1 MDPKAIALIRV
12 VDDDRAVSKAIQ
24 FLLEN
29 EDWTV
34 QVFSSGEEFLVNEAP
49 SVPGCIILD
58 VQMGG
63 ISGIEVHKE
72 LIARESKVPII
83 FLTAHGDIPMAVE
96 AMKEGA
102 AEFLVKPL
110 DPEKLLQLVEKHV
123 EWDIKRRQW
132 SVSKEEA
139 ERRVESL
146 TLRER
151 QIVELVLKDLSNQE
165 IAEALKLS
173 RRTIECHRQV
183 AYKKLQVNTSKYP
196 GLPMKEDFNTDRRQR
211 KESIK

>member
-1 MDPKAIALIRV
+1 MEKREIDPKAIALIRV

-183 AYKKLQVNTSKYP
+183 AYKKLQVNNV
-196 GLPMKEDFNTDRRQR
+196 KELKLILEEGKQ
-211 KESIK
+211 

>member
-132 SVSKEEA
+132 SVSKEEV

-183 AYKKLQVNTSKYP
+183 AYKKLQVNNV
-196 GLPMKEDFNTDRRQR
+196 KELKLILEEGKQ
-211 KESIK
+211 

>member
-63 ISGIEVHKE
+63 ISGVEVHKE

-183 AYKKLQVNTSKYP
+183 AYKKLQVNNV
-196 GLPMKEDFNTDRRQR
+196 KELKLILEEGKQ
-211 KESIK
+211 

>member
-96 AMKEGA
+96 PMKEGA

-183 AYKKLQVNTSKYP
+183 AYKKLQVNNV
-196 GLPMKEDFNTDRRQR
+196 KELKLILEEGKQ
-211 KESIK
+211 

>member
-1 MDPKAIALIRV
+1 MEKREMDPKAIALIRV

-183 AYKKLQVNTSKYP
+183 AYKKLQVNNV
-196 GLPMKEDFNTDRRQR
+196 KELKLILEEGKQ
-211 KESIK
+211 

>member
-24 FLLEN
+24 FLLGN

-183 AYKKLQVNTSKYP
+183 AYKKLQVNNV
-196 GLPMKEDFNTDRRQR
+196 KELKLILEEGKQ
-211 KESIK
+211 

>member
-165 IAEALKLS
+165 IAEALTLS

-183 AYKKLQVNTSKYP
+183 AYKKLQVNNV
-196 GLPMKEDFNTDRRQR
+196 KELKLILEEGKQ
-211 KESIK
+211 

>member
-24 FLLEN
+24 FLLGN

-58 VQMGG
+58 IQMGG

-72 LIARESKVPII
+72 LIARESEVPII

-151 QIVELVLKDLSNQE
+151 QIVKLVLKDLSNQE

-183 AYKKLQVNTSKYP
+183 AYKKLQVNNV
-196 GLPMKEDFNTDRRQR
+196 KELKLILEEGKQ
-211 KESIK
+211 

>member
-12 VDDDRAVSKAIQ
+12 VDYDRAVSKAIQ

-183 AYKKLQVNTSKYP
+183 AYKKLQVNNV
-196 GLPMKEDFNTDRRQR
+196 KELKLILEEGKQ
-211 KESIK
+211 

>member
-83 FLTAHGDIPMAVE
+83 FLTAHGEFPMAVE

-183 AYKKLQVNTSKYP
+183 AYKKLQVNNV
-196 GLPMKEDFNTDRRQR
+196 KELKLILEEGKQ
-211 KESIK
+211 

>member
-1 MDPKAIALIRV
+1 MDSKAIALIRV

-24 FLLEN
+24 FLLGN

-58 VQMGG
+58 IQMGG

-72 LIARESKVPII
+72 LIARESEVPII

-183 AYKKLQVNTSKYP
+183 AYKKLQVNNV
-196 GLPMKEDFNTDRRQR
+196 KELKLILEEGKQ
-211 KESIK
+211 

>member
-34 QVFSSGEEFLVNEAP
+34 QVVSSGEEFLVNEAP

-183 AYKKLQVNTSKYP
+183 AYKKLQVNNV
-196 GLPMKEDFNTDRRQR
+196 KELKLILEEGKQ
-211 KESIK
+211 

>member
-29 EDWTV
+29 EDWAV

-183 AYKKLQVNTSKYP
+183 AYKKLQVNNV
-196 GLPMKEDFNTDRRQR
+196 KELKLILEEGKQ
-211 KESIK
+211 

>member
-72 LIARESKVPII
+72 LIARESKAPII

-183 AYKKLQVNTSKYP
+183 AYKKLQVNNV
-196 GLPMKEDFNTDRRQR
+196 KELKLILEEGKQ
-211 KESIK
+211 

>member
-183 AYKKLQVNTSKYP
+183 AYKKSQVNNV
-196 GLPMKEDFNTDRRQR
+196 KELKLILEEGKQ
-211 KESIK
+211 

>member
-102 AEFLVKPL
+102 AEFLVKP
-110 DPEKLLQLVEKHV
+110 
-123 EWDIKRRQW
+123 
-132 SVSKEEA
+132 
-139 ERRVESL
+139 
-146 TLRER
+146 
-151 QIVELVLKDLSNQE
+151 
-165 IAEALKLS
+165 
-173 RRTIECHRQV
+173 
-183 AYKKLQVNTSKYP
+183 
-196 GLPMKEDFNTDRRQR
+196 
-211 KESIK
+211 

>member
-183 AYKKLQVNTSKYP
+183 AYKKLQVNNV
-196 GLPMKEDFNTDRRQR
+196 KELKLILEEF
-211 KESIK
+211 

>member
-183 AYKKLQVNTSKYP
+183 AYTKLQVNNV
-196 GLPMKEDFNTDRRQR
+196 KELKLILEEGKQ
-211 KESIK
+211 

>member
-183 AYKKLQVNTSKYP
+183 AYKKLQVNNV
-196 GLPMKEDFNTDRRQR
+196 KELKLIQEEG
-211 KESIK
+211 KQ

>member
-24 FLLEN
+24 FLLGN

-58 VQMGG
+58 IQMGG

-72 LIARESKVPII
+72 LIARESEVPII

-183 AYKKLQVNTSKYP
+183 AYKKLQVNNV
-196 GLPMKEDFNTDRRQR
+196 KELR
-211 KESIK
+211 KLCKMLDSSQWPLET

>member
-1 MDPKAIALIRV
+1 MDSKAIALIRV

-183 AYKKLQVNTSKYP
+183 AYKKLQVNNV
-196 GLPMKEDFNTDRRQR
+196 KELKLILEEGKQ
-211 KESIK
+211 

>member
-34 QVFSSGEEFLVNEAP
+34 QVFSSGEEFLVHEAP

-183 AYKKLQVNTSKYP
+183 AYKKLQVNNV
-196 GLPMKEDFNTDRRQR
+196 KELKLILEEGKQ
-211 KESIK
+211 

>member
-63 ISGIEVHKE
+63 ISGIEVHKV

-183 AYKKLQVNTSKYP
+183 AYKKLQVNNV
-196 GLPMKEDFNTDRRQR
+196 KELKLILEEGKQ
-211 KESIK
+211 

>member
-34 QVFSSGEEFLVNEAP
+34 QVFSSGEEFLVTEAP

-183 AYKKLQVNTSKYP
+183 AYKKLQVNNV
-196 GLPMKEDFNTDRRQR
+196 KELKLILEEGKQ
-211 KESIK
+211 

>member
-173 RRTIECHRQV
+173 RRTIECHRLV
-183 AYKKLQVNTSKYP
+183 AYKKLQVNNV
-196 GLPMKEDFNTDRRQR
+196 KELKLILEEGKQ
-211 KESIK
+211 

>member
-1 MDPKAIALIRV
+1 MDSKAIALIRV

-24 FLLEN
+24 FLLGN

-58 VQMGG
+58 IQMGG

-72 LIARESKVPII
+72 LIARESEVPII
-83 FLTAHGDIPMAVE
+83 FLTVHGDIPMAVE

-183 AYKKLQVNTSKYP
+183 AYKKLQVNNV
-196 GLPMKEDFNTDRRQR
+196 KELKLILEEGKQ
-211 KESIK
+211 

>member
-110 DPEKLLQLVEKHV
+110 DPEKLLQLVEIHV

-183 AYKKLQVNTSKYP
+183 AYKKLQVNNV
-196 GLPMKEDFNTDRRQR
+196 KELKLILEEGKQ
-211 KESIK
+211 

>member
-183 AYKKLQVNTSKYP
+183 AYKKLQVNNV
-196 GLPMKEDFNTDRRQR
+196 KEL
-211 KESIK
+211 KLILEEGKK

>member
-1 MDPKAIALIRV
+1 MIRV

-58 VQMGG
+58 IQMGG

-83 FLTAHGDIPMAVE
+83 FLTAQGDIPMAVE

-183 AYKKLQVNTSKYP
+183 AYKKLQVNNV
-196 GLPMKEDFNTDRRQR
+196 KELKLILEEGKQ
-211 KESIK
+211 

>member
-1 MDPKAIALIRV
+1 M
-12 VDDDRAVSKAIQ
+12 
-24 FLLEN
+24 EN

-183 AYKKLQVNTSKYP
+183 AYKKLQVNNV
-196 GLPMKEDFNTDRRQR
+196 KELKLILEEGKQ
-211 KESIK
+211 

>member
-58 VQMGG
+58 IQMGG

-183 AYKKLQVNTSKYP
+183 AYKKLQVNNV
-196 GLPMKEDFNTDRRQR
+196 KELKLILEEGKQ
-211 KESIK
+211 

>member
-34 QVFSSGEEFLVNEAP
+34 QGFSSGEEFLVNEAP

-183 AYKKLQVNTSKYP
+183 AYKKLQVNNV
-196 GLPMKEDFNTDRRQR
+196 KELKLILEEGKQ
-211 KESIK
+211 

>member
-1 MDPKAIALIRV
+1 MDTKDIALIRV
-12 VDDDRAVSKAIQ
+12 VDDDKAVSKAIQ

-29 EDWTV
+29 EDWKV

-58 VQMGG
+58 IQMGG
-63 ISGIEVHKE
+63 VSGIEVHKE

-96 AMKEGA
+96 AMKDGA

-110 DPEKLLQLVEKHV
+110 DPEKLLQLVEKHA

-132 SVSKEEA
+132 TISKEEA
-139 ERRVESL
+139 ERRVRSL
-146 TLRER
+146 TLRES

-165 IAEALKLS
+165 IAETLNLS
-173 RRTIECHRQV
+173 GRTVECHRQV
-183 AYKKLQVNTSKYP
+183 AYKKLRVINV
-196 GLPMKEDFNTDRRQR
+196 KELKMILEEGKVQF
-211 KESIK
+211 

>member
-102 AEFLVKPL
+102 AEFHVKPL

-183 AYKKLQVNTSKYP
+183 AYKKLQVNNV
-196 GLPMKEDFNTDRRQR
+196 KELKLILEEGKQ
-211 KESIK
+211 

>member
-110 DPEKLLQLVEKHV
+110 DPEKLLQFVEKHV

-183 AYKKLQVNTSKYP
+183 AYKKLQVNNV
-196 GLPMKEDFNTDRRQR
+196 KELKLILEEGKQ
-211 KESIK
+211 

>member
-183 AYKKLQVNTSKYP
+183 AYKKLQVNKV
-196 GLPMKEDFNTDRRQR
+196 KELKLILEEGKQ
-211 KESIK
+211 

>member
-34 QVFSSGEEFLVNEAP
+34 QVFSSGEEFLVNVAP

-183 AYKKLQVNTSKYP
+183 AYKKLQVNNV
-196 GLPMKEDFNTDRRQR
+196 KELKLILEEGKQ
-211 KESIK
+211 

>member
-102 AEFLVKPL
+102 AEFLDKPL

-183 AYKKLQVNTSKYP
+183 AYKKLQVNNV
-196 GLPMKEDFNTDRRQR
+196 KELKLILEEGKQ
-211 KESIK
+211 

>member
-1 MDPKAIALIRV
+1 MDSKAIALIRV

-29 EDWTV
+29 EDWKV

-58 VQMGG
+58 IQMGG

-96 AMKEGA
+96 AMKDGA

-110 DPEKLLQLVEKHV
+110 DPEKLLQLVEKHAG
-123 EWDIKRRQW
+123 WDIKRRQW
-132 SVSKEEA
+132 NVSKEEA

-151 QIVELVLKDLSNQE
+151 QVVELVLKDLSNQE

-173 RRTIECHRQV
+173 RRTVECHRQI
-183 AYKKLQVNTSKYP
+183 AYKKLQINNV
-196 GLPMKEDFNTDRRQR
+196 KELRLILDEGKQST
-211 KESIK
+211 